1 MEQQRTHV
9 QRKPFPAWI
18 ETMHDYARL
27 RPGEVREAV
36 ILSSNDEVI
45 VCVAKAKRDGLV
57 PTEDLRRLD
66 QTYRASLNVGDRVP
80 VRILRGLTRDNLV
93 LVSIS
98 QGLKHCD
105 WLRAQ
110 DLLES
115 GQPLEAQVTEHNR
128 GGLVVSFGRLRGFVP
143 NSHLKRGRPR
153 GREAKSKLVGE
164 KLWLV
169 VLEVNQRRRRLVL
182 SEREANARR
191 RQQLLAG
198 LSEGEVRTGTVRNL
212 VSYGAFVDLGGVDG
226 MIHIS
231 ELGWK
236 YVEHPRDVLS
246 VDDEIEVQVLRVD
259 RERGRIAL
267 SRKRVVPNP
276 WYDVIEKLYEGD
288 SVSGTVTRVVSYGA
302 FVDIGRGVEGLVHV
316 SDMPGGAAT
325 RSNLRPGSEVTVRV
339 LEIDDLQQRISLAM
353 PYAAD
358 LDQGGAQ
365 IIAERVD
372 RDTVQTL
379 LQAR

>member
-1 MEQQRTHV
+1 MDQQRKHLE
-9 QRKPFPAWI
+9 RKPFPAWI
-18 ETMHDYARL
+18 EPVYDYARL

-57 PTEDLRRLD
+57 PAEDLRRLD
-66 QTYRASLNVGDRVP
+66 QAFRASLNVGDRVP
-80 VRILRGLTRDNLV
+80 VRILRGLTRDNLM

-98 QGLKHCD
+98 QGLKHRE

-110 DLLES
+110 HLLES
-115 GQPLEAQVTEHNR
+115 GEPFEAQVTDWNR
-128 GGLVVSFGRLRGFVP
+128 GGLIVSFGRLRGFVP
-143 NSHLKRGRPR
+143 NSHLRRGRPR
-153 GREAKSKLVGE
+153 SSEAKAKLVQQT
-164 KLWLV
+164 LSLV

-191 RQQLLAG
+191 RQQLLGG
-198 LSEGEVRTGTVRNL
+198 LSEGQVRTGTVCNL
-212 VSYGAFVDLGGVDG
+212 VDYGAFVDLGGVDG
-226 MIHIS
+226 LIHIS
-231 ELGWK
+231 ELAWK
-236 YVEHPRDVLS
+236 YVEHPSDVLH
-246 VDDEIEVQVLRVD
+246 VGDEIEVYVLRVD
-259 RERGRIAL
+259 RERGRIGL

-288 SVSGTVTRVVSYGA
+288 LVSGTVTRVVSYGA

-316 SDMPGGAAT
+316 SDMHGGAAT

-353 PYAAD
+353 LYAAG

-372 RDTVQTL
+372 RGTVRTL
-379 LQAR
+379 FHAG